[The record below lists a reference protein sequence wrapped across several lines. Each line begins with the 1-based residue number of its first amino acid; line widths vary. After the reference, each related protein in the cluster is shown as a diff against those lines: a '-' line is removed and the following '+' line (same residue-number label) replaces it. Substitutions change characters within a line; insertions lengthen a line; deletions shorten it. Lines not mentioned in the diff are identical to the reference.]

1 MGWIMVSMLWIQTQN
16 KATQLEIQ
24 SEIDS
29 KEGNSEIYITSVTVI
44 VISLAL
50 PADLTI
56 AEVFPSILMN
66 EIPAPGST
74 I

>member
-1 MGWIMVSMLWIQTQN
+1 MVSMLWIQAQN

-24 SEIDS
+24 SEIES
-29 KEGNSEIYITSVTVI
+29 KEGNSEIYITSVTII
-44 VISLAL
+44 VISLVL

-66 EIPAPGST
+66 EIPAPTGST